1 MREGDLV
8 RFAKWQEV
16 DIRDS
21 RAWPSEPKPHIGTLV
36 KHDKLMG
43 AVYVLCEGEVHK
55 VRPVFVEK
63 AGKKDTGFNPCEA
76 CGCDPCDCGFGS
88 Y

>member
-1 MREGDLV
+1 MKEGDVV
-8 RFAKWQEV
+8 RFAKWEEV

-21 RAWPSEPKPHIGTLV
+21 RSWPSEPKPHIGTLV

-43 AVYVLCEGEVHK
+43 VVYILCEGEMYK
-55 VRPVFVEK
+55 VRSVFAQK
-63 AGKKDTGFNPCEA
+63 AGKKDLGFCET
-76 CGCDPCDCGFGS
+76 CECDPCDCGWGN